1 MGLFT
6 DSQASA
12 CKIIKMTKVVR
23 QVDSDTSETS
33 WIVGVNDADGNYY
46 DMQLTGL
53 ANNPNKSTIKSA
65 VVAELIKREKQPAKV
80 VEIVTEVEDKGLGET
95 LG

>member
-12 CKIIKMTKVVR
+12 CKIIKMTKRVLG
-23 QVDSDTSETS
+23 STTS
-33 WIVGVNDADGNYY
+33 WIVAVNDADGNYY
-46 DMQLTGL
+46 DMELTGL
-53 ANNPNKSTIKSA
+53 AGNPNKSTIKSA
-65 VVAELIKREKQPAKV
+65 VLAELKKMNKQPAPV
-80 VEIVTEVEDKGLGET
+80 VEVVTDVEDKGLGET